1 MIRLRRPLAIA
12 ASPRPIAA
20 EAGRALARVSRDRV
34 WLLDLD
40 NTLHDSSAHL
50 LPRISREMTAFMM
63 NRLALDQGAAAA
75 LREQY
80 WKRYG
85 ATLLGLVAH
94 HDIEP
99 GDFLRATHLFPDMRQ
114 LVRRDPRLRQALA
127 RLPGRRVVVTN
138 APHHYARQV
147 IGALGVAA
155 MVEAIVSIETMRVAG
170 RLRPKPSAALMR
182 RIVARLRTH
191 PGRCVLVE
199 DSVEN
204 LASARAAGIG
214 TVLVTGVAGRRAA
227 LPDGRGALAGRAQ
240 TPRRAGRT
248 RIADLQV
255 QSVPHLVRSP
265 ALRRLA

>member
-1 MIRLRRPLAIA
+1 MIRLRRPLATA
-12 ASPRPIAA
+12 ASPRLAA
-20 EAGRALARVSRDRV
+20 AVATDAASSRERV

-40 NTLHDSSAHL
+40 NTLHDSSRHL

-99 GDFLRATHLFPDMRQ
+99 RDFLRATHRFPDMRQ
-114 LVRRDPRLRQALA
+114 LVRRDQRLRQALA

-182 RIVARLRTH
+182 RIVARLRTQA
-191 PGRCVLVE
+191 GRCVLVE
-199 DSVEN
+199 DSVDN
-204 LASARAAGIG
+204 LASARAARIG
-214 TVLVTGVAGRRAA
+214 TVLVTGVAGRGDGMGAGLSRPSGPVRAH
-227 LPDGRGALAGRAQ
+227 
-240 TPRRAGRT
+240 RRAGST

-255 QSVPHLVRSP
+255 QSISHLVRSP
-265 ALRRLA
+265 ALKRLA